1 MRPPL
6 TDQQMYEAAKRN
18 LDEHLALRR
27 VTDYERMVIVS
38 HYREQA
44 EALRFAARSSEP
56 IVDDGPAETHR
67 CQEVSRLEWEAAR
80 LDNRAD
86 GWNTAD
92 YDATTRELAERMMHY
107 HRLVS
112 QPKREGDS
120 T

>member
-6 TDQQMYEAAKRN
+6 TDRQMYEAAKRS

-27 VTDYERMVIVS
+27 VADYERMIISS
-38 HYREQA
+38 HYRGEA
-44 EALRFAARSSEP
+44 EAIRFRVSNSRP
-56 IVDDGPAETHR
+56 IVGDGPAEVLR
-67 CQEVSRLEWEAAR
+67 CQEMSHLEWEAAR

-86 GWNTAD
+86 GWDAAD

-107 HRLVS
+107 HRLIS
-112 QPKREGDS
+112 QPKRGGDS